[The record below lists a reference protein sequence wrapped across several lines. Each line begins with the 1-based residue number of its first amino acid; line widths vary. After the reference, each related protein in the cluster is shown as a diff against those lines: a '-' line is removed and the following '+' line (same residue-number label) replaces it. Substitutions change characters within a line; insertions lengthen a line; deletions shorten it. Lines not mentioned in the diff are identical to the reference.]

1 MNGRVGSVVVLLVGY
16 LLGRTRKL
24 KLVLRMASAIGGRRL
39 LNNRRNV
46 MGRLAKVLDS
56 SPEGKRFVNNVTGLR
71 TPHEAVRKAS
81 ETIGRAPRPA
91 GEDRAVE
98 RERRPGPSL
107 LPVPVGKDRGAPPAG
122 RRAPSGLRAPIQRF
136 RVPAAVSGV
145 FPNLARRGPGTRG
158 RNQCQ
163 SKAARRRSWTKRGAR
178 VP

>member
-98 RERRPGPSL
+98 RERRPRPESAAGSRGERSGRSSGGEKGSQRPSRTH
-107 LPVPVGKDRGAPPAG
+107 PAVPRPGGSERGVPEPRPARSGHRGKKPMSR
-122 RRAPSGLRAPIQRF
+122 
-136 RVPAAVSGV
+136 
-145 FPNLARRGPGTRG
+145 
-158 RNQCQ
+158 
-163 SKAARRRSWTKRGAR
+163 
-178 VP
+178 